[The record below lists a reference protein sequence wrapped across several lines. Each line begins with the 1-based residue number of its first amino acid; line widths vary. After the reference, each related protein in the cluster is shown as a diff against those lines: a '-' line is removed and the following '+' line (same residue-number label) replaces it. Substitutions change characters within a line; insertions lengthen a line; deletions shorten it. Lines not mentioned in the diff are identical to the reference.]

1 MQKHFV
7 RNKKIEKLL
16 FLKGKKIF
24 VNDFKTFL
32 KKYKVHDLI
41 RILTKDFGLINKK
54 AKKFTH
60 FNIQYTIHKPGRYYL
75 ITSIAKRG
83 YSDGVVY
90 KHPILKNKNFILAKC
105 ISVKNDLDYSSVK
118 NSDFKYSL
126 RNIKN
131 VDDLKKAI
139 IRRYKKTLVN
149 LSNDKKLA
157 LGVAI
162 TKLKI
167 IERF

>member
-1 MQKHFV
+1 MKKHFI
-7 RNKKIEKLL
+7 RTKKIEKLF

-32 KKYKVHDLI
+32 KKYKVHDIIKVLK
-41 RILTKDFGLINKK
+41 KDFRLINKK
-54 AKKFTH
+54 AKKLTH
-60 FNIQYTIHKPGRYYL
+60 FNIQYTTHIPGKYYL
-75 ITSIAKRG
+75 ITGIAKRG

-126 RNIKN
+126 KNIKN

>member
-1 MQKHFV
+1 MKKHFI
-7 RNKKIEKLL
+7 RTKKIEKLF

-24 VNDFKTFL
+24 VNDFKAFL

-41 RILTKDFGLINKK
+41 KLLKEDFKLINKK
-54 AKKFTH
+54 EKRFTH
-60 FNIQYTIHKPGRYYL
+60 FNIQYTIHKPGRHYL
-75 ITSIAKRG
+75 ITGIIKRG
-83 YSDGVVY
+83 YSDGVIY

-126 RNIKN
+126 KNIKN
-131 VDDLKKAI
+131 VNDLKKTI
-139 IRRYKKTLVN
+139 IRRYKKTLAN
-149 LSNDKKLA
+149 LSDDKKLA

-167 IERF
+167 IKIF

>member
-1 MQKHFV
+1 MKKHFI
-7 RNKKIEKLL
+7 RTKKIEKLF

-24 VNDFKTFL
+24 VNDYKTFL
-32 KKYKVHDLI
+32 KKYKVHDIIKL
-41 RILTKDFGLINKK
+41 LKKDFRLINKK

-60 FNIQYTIHKPGRYYL
+60 FNIQYTTHKPGRYYL
-75 ITSIAKRG
+75 ITGIAKTG

-126 RNIKN
+126 KNIKN